1 MAFAVLF
8 AVLAATLIGFS
19 TLSSRAL
26 VLDAAR
32 KLADARLDLLA
43 GETQAKFERI
53 ELAVQ
58 AVAADRR
65 IGDPTALIADHR
77 LLLGYFDEL
86 QDLDGIYA
94 RLSERRLLPCGVAG
108 AQRRLGE
115 DTRRARQCGLRD
127 PLDRRGPGWVA
138 TVDLVVLRRR
148 RQGDRGQP
156 AGIAST
162 IRGLAVV
169 PQGAGDERRQLD
181 VVLCVRHHPRGRPD
195 HVDGGGKRARR
206 GGRRRRHLDAAR
218 RDARPAEDLAPHKG
232 GAIRRP
238 RPAGRLLGHGGE
250 RFEDAPSSDGKRIG
264 PTIRQDGDKILGM
277 VFKAVQRDG
286 SGASFGPAIANS
298 NARYVIASK
307 PVDVSTQQLHAV
319 MGAPVEELMS
329 EVTRHSRNAWAVS
342 ALIALMSFPV
352 IYFVAQLIARPLN
365 ELSLEAK
372 KLKSFNLDEPL
383 TTRSRICEVQRL
395 ADAMRAAKA
404 GLQTFGLYVPKEL
417 VRQVLA
423 SGAEPSLGGE
433 ERDLTIMFLDLD
445 GFTSFAENSTP
456 DEITQLLS
464 DFFSLASQEIA
475 AGGGCVDKFIG
486 DGIMAIWN
494 APVLT
499 PRPCDARLPM
509 RPEHPDTPDASQCAA
524 TPERPSAA
532 PGADRHSFGT
542 GGDRQCRLGRPA
554 GIYGDRRCGEHRGAA
569 RGAEQGIRHADP
581 GERRGRPT
589 GARPA
594 HRDGEGAGGAQ
605 GPHGAGRGPRAAG
618 RSCGRQRRSVHGG
631 SGAGNKPGRGMIRD
645 FLLLVAAILMLTPAG
660 RDATAQAVP
669 AEAQDRELIIG
680 TKLAPPFALKDRDA
694 SGPASASSCGAIAVR
709 LKLKYRFVE
718 EPTVQGLIE
727 KTAAKTYDASIA
739 AITVTA
745 NRESVLDFSQ
755 PYYVTGLGI
764 AVARGGPPM

>member
-1 MAFAVLF
+1 MTILGKPRSLTIHVTVAFAVLF

-86 QDLDGIYA
+86 QDLDGIYVGYPNGAFFHVVSPA
-94 RLSERRLLPCGVAG
+94 RSDAWAKTLGAPDNAAYAIRLIG
-108 AQRRLGE
+108 ADPDGS
-115 DTRRARQCGLRD
+115 RQSIWSFYDADDKAIG
-127 PLDRRGPGWVA
+127 A
-138 TVDLVVLRRR
+138 S
-148 RQGDRGQP
+148 P
-156 AGIAST
+156 AGIANYDPRLRPWYRKAQETSGVSWT
-162 IRGLAVV
+162 SSYVFATTREVGLTMSMAAASAPGVV
-169 PQGAGDERRQLD
+169 VGADVTLTRLGEMLDRQKISPRTR
-181 VVLCVRHHPRGRPD
+181 VVLFDGRGRL
-195 HVDGGGKRARR
+195 VAFSGM
-206 GGRRRRHLDAAR
+206 AAN
-218 RDARPAEDLAPHKG
+218 A
-232 GAIRRP
+232 
-238 RPAGRLLGHGGE
+238 
-250 RFEDAPSSDGKRIG
+250 FEDAPSSDGKRIG
-264 PTIRQDGDKILGM
+264 PTIRQDGDKILGV

-383 TTRSRICEVQRL
+383 TTRSRIREVQRL

-499 PRPCDARLPM
+499 PDHAMRACQCALNIQTRLTQANALRRRSGLPPLQARIGIHSGPAVIGNVGSADRLEYTAIGDAVNIAARL
-509 RPEHPDTPDASQCAA
+509 EALNKEFDTQILVSGEVAQRVRGRLIVMAKGRAA
-524 TPERPSAA
+524 
-532 PGADRHSFGT
+532 
-542 GGDRQCRLGRPA
+542 LKGRMGRVEVHA
-554 GIYGDRRCGEHRGAA
+554 LRGAHA
-569 RGAEQGIRHADP
+569 AGSDDPFTEEAEP
-581 GERRGRPT
+581 ET
-589 GARPA
+589 S
-594 HRDGEGAGGAQ
+594 
-605 GPHGAGRGPRAAG
+605 RAAG
-618 RSCGRQRRSVHGG
+618 
-631 SGAGNKPGRGMIRD
+631 
-645 FLLLVAAILMLTPAG
+645 
-660 RDATAQAVP
+660 
-669 AEAQDRELIIG
+669 
-680 TKLAPPFALKDRDA
+680 
-694 SGPASASSCGAIAVR
+694 
-709 LKLKYRFVE
+709 
-718 EPTVQGLIE
+718 
-727 KTAAKTYDASIA
+727 
-739 AITVTA
+739 
-745 NRESVLDFSQ
+745 
-755 PYYVTGLGI
+755 
-764 AVARGGPPM
+764 

>member
-1 MAFAVLF
+1 MLF
-8 AVLAATLIGFS
+8 AVLAGTLIGFS

-86 QDLDGIYA
+86 QDLDGIYVGYPNGAFFHVVSPA
-94 RLSERRLLPCGVAG
+94 RSDTWAKTLGAPDNAAYAIRLIG
-108 AQRRLGE
+108 ADPDGSATVRSGRSTTPT
-115 DTRRARQCGLRD
+115 TRRSVPARRASPITDPRLRPWYRKAQETSGVSWTSSYVFATTREVGLTMSIAAASAPGVVVGADVTLTRFGEM
-127 PLDRRGPGWVA
+127 LDRQKISPR
-138 TVDLVVLRRR
+138 TRVVLFD
-148 RQGDRGQP
+148 G
-156 AGIAST
+156 
-162 IRGLAVV
+162 
-169 PQGAGDERRQLD
+169 
-181 VVLCVRHHPRGRPD
+181 RGRL
-195 HVDGGGKRARR
+195 VAFSGM
-206 GGRRRRHLDAAR
+206 AAN
-218 RDARPAEDLAPHKG
+218 A
-232 GAIRRP
+232 
-238 RPAGRLLGHGGE
+238 
-250 RFEDAPSSDGKRIG
+250 FEDAPSSDGKRIG

-352 IYFVAQLIARPLN
+352 IYFVAQLVARPLN

-383 TTRSRICEVQRL
+383 TTRSRIREVQRL

-499 PRPCDARLPM
+499 PDHAMRACQCALNIQTRLTQANGLRRRSGLPPLQVRIGIHSGPAVVGNVGSADRLEYTAIGDAVNIAARL
-509 RPEHPDTPDASQCAA
+509 ETLNKEFDTQILVSGEVAQRVRGRLIVMAKGRAA
-524 TPERPSAA
+524 
-532 PGADRHSFGT
+532 
-542 GGDRQCRLGRPA
+542 LKGRMGRVEVHA
-554 GIYGDRRCGEHRGAA
+554 LRGAHA
-569 RGAEQGIRHADP
+569 AGSDDPFTEEAEPEAS
-581 GERRGRPT
+581 
-589 GARPA
+589 
-594 HRDGEGAGGAQ
+594 
-605 GPHGAGRGPRAAG
+605 RAAG
-618 RSCGRQRRSVHGG
+618 
-631 SGAGNKPGRGMIRD
+631 
-645 FLLLVAAILMLTPAG
+645 
-660 RDATAQAVP
+660 
-669 AEAQDRELIIG
+669 
-680 TKLAPPFALKDRDA
+680 
-694 SGPASASSCGAIAVR
+694 
-709 LKLKYRFVE
+709 
-718 EPTVQGLIE
+718 
-727 KTAAKTYDASIA
+727 
-739 AITVTA
+739 
-745 NRESVLDFSQ
+745 
-755 PYYVTGLGI
+755 
-764 AVARGGPPM
+764 